1 MRDNK
6 RKIQSVILSFIEN
19 GNSKDEE
26 TGRKYNEIGTFL
38 KSPKIHKDK
47 EDEIIWVIEG
57 WSTFVHLYSLA
68 CGAVGLLYKV
78 DA

>member
-26 TGRKYNEIGTFL
+26 TGRKYNEICTFL
-38 KSPKIHKDK
+38 KSPKIHKDT
-47 EDEIIWVIEG
+47 EDEII
-57 WSTFVHLYSLA
+57 
-68 CGAVGLLYKV
+68 
-78 DA
+78 